1 MVRYISE
8 YKSKYRIFIFSTKEI
23 YTKELLN
30 KQKNVGE
37 FINNKIVFY
46 PDGETVKLSPKE
58 IKIMD
63 EFCDGDVLEISETGI
78 IYRWYSVIEGDAGIA
93 TTPKCNSNCIM
104 CPASDGERSHN
115 T

>member
-46 PDGETVKLSPKE
+46 PDGETVKLSPK
-58 IKIMD
+58 
-63 EFCDGDVLEISETGI
+63 
-78 IYRWYSVIEGDAGIA
+78 
-93 TTPKCNSNCIM
+93 
-104 CPASDGERSHN
+104 
-115 T
+115 

>member
-63 EFCDGDVLEISETGI
+63 
-78 IYRWYSVIEGDAGIA
+78 
-93 TTPKCNSNCIM
+93 K
-104 CPASDGERSHN
+104 
-115 T
+115 